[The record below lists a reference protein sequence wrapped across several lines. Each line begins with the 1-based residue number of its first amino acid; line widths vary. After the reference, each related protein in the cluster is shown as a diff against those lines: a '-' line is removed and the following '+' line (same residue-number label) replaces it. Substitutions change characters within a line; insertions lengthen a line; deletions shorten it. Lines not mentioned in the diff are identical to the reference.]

1 MTINRYRNLDNKYRT
16 LGATSLT
23 VFSLL
28 LVLFNVTAYA
38 VTDSISDEVFKN
50 ENGNRYWEVEIKCTD
65 QNDLRFIR
73 RQSDSEDWCL
83 SSSSQDCFADIETA
97 AQNAC
102 SCQTSQQSTSP
113 DAAPE
118 LEDEGY
124 IDDDSDREIDITAL
138 NDEKAELKAELLQIQ
153 QKKVELKR
161 QEIELQKA
169 AQ

>member
-1 MTINRYRNLDNKYRT
+1 M
-16 LGATSLT
+16 LGSVSLT
-23 VFSLL
+23 ALSLVL
-28 LVLFNVTAYA
+28 TLFNVNTYA

-65 QNDLRFIR
+65 QDDLRFIR
-73 RQSDSEDWCL
+73 RQSDNEDWCL
-83 SSSSQDCFADIETA
+83 SISAQDCFSDKETA

-102 SCQTSQQSTSP
+102 SGETSQPTDNVESTS
-113 DAAPE
+113 E

-124 IDDDSDREIDITAL
+124 IDDDSDREIDVTAL
-138 NDEKAELKAELLQIQ
+138 NEEKAKLKAELVQIQ

-169 AQ
+169 IQ